1 MLKDYRMIS
10 DRIYCEYLKTFRA
23 KDKAPRFSFVMGL
36 VKKFGEEEVVK
47 KLGYLRENR
56 NFNKITDFH
65 KYLRSLFTQ

>member
-1 MLKDYRMIS
+1 MKSYQQVS

-23 KDKAPRFSFVMGL
+23 KDKKAPRFSFVMRL